1 MVHRCVILR
10 SGDAA
15 KWNRAWAGYRRAAI
29 VQLKKIRRNLVPKSQ
44 PITLLIYFRL
54 FDAGA
59 LLEDELL
66 DLIYSAVPDP
76 TRWSEVL
83 IGISDHL
90 GALGG
95 MLAYVPP
102 PGSKKP
108 VAQILGRLP
117 EEPSAIFREHYAW
130 NPWTVAV
137 AQVPFGKAV
146 SANSLIDR
154 GSIRKTDFFADVLRP
169 WGHVDILDINHKSL
183 AADGGVGG
191 LGFCLSAR
199 GEAEVEAR
207 VRRLEQ
213 LSPHLCRALEA
224 SLLMGGSADGRRQ
237 TSVVLDLMPNAALL
251 LDGRGRII
259 QANDAAEALLR
270 QSDGIAF
277 DAGGNIQLLSALPSE
292 RQALGRAL
300 REALDV
306 AIGRGAR
313 RFEPVRIS
321 RPSGAAP
328 LLIVAVPLPP
338 PSFGFWD
345 VVVPARAMVVIVDP
359 AAKSRT
365 TSAAIQAAYGLTA
378 AEARVA
384 LLLASGVSGAQ
395 MPALLGVTAA
405 TIKTQLKRCFEKTGV
420 HSQAELSRL
429 LTLFPPTGSS
439 FDH

>member
-1 MVHRCVILR
+1 
-10 SGDAA
+10 
-15 KWNRAWAGYRRAAI
+15 
-29 VQLKKIRRNLVPKSQ
+29 
-44 PITLLIYFRL
+44 
-54 FDAGA
+54 
-59 LLEDELL
+59 LEDELL

-76 TRWSEVL
+76 TRWTDVL
-83 IGISDHL
+83 IGVSDHL

-102 PGSKKP
+102 PRSKKP

-146 SANSLIDR
+146 SANSLVER
-154 GSIRKTDFFADVLRP
+154 GSIQKSDFYADVCKP

-183 AADGGVGG
+183 AAEGGVGG
-191 LGFCLSAR
+191 LGFCLSAS
-199 GEAEVEAR
+199 GTAELEAR
-207 VRRLEQ
+207 VRRLDQ
-213 LSPHLCRALEA
+213 LSPHLCRAFEA

-237 TSVVLDLMPNAALL
+237 MSVVLDLMPNAALL

-259 QANDAAEALLR
+259 QANSAAEALLR

-277 DAGGNIQLLSALPSE
+277 DAGGSIQLVSALPSE
-292 RQALGRAL
+292 RQGLARAL
-300 REALDV
+300 KEALEVV
-306 AIGRGAR
+306 AIGTGAR
-313 RFEPVRIS
+313 RFEPARIS

-338 PSFGFWD
+338 PSFAFWD
-345 VVVPARAMVVIVDP
+345 VIAPARALVVIVDP

-365 TSAAIQAAYGLTA
+365 TSSAIQAAYGLTA

-384 LLLASGVSGAQ
+384 LLLASGVTGAQ

-405 TIKTQLKRCFEKTGV
+405 TIKTHLKRCFEKTGV

-429 LTLFPPTGSS
+429 LTLFPPTGSP
-439 FDH
+439 FDL